1 MEGSKKKNLMLIV
14 IENVFYPKI
23 YDIMLI
29 LSLRGDWD
37 MNVLVT
43 GGAGYIG
50 SHTVRRLNQM
60 GKNVIVYDNLVKGH
74 RGAVKSGEFVKG
86 DIFDSEL
93 LRATINKYNI
103 DSVVHFAAYSLVGE
117 SMEKPSMYYHNNVK
131 GTLNLLDVMMDCG
144 VKKLVFS
151 SSAAVYGEPEA
162 VPITEEVSKIP
173 TNVYGKTK
181 LIMENAMED
190 YSRAY
195 GLKYIAL
202 RYFNACGA
210 DLIGD
215 IGEDHSPESHLV
227 PLVLEAALGKR
238 ESIKIFGEDY
248 KTEDG
253 TCVRD
258 YIHVNDLASA
268 HTLALEAL
276 YGGASS
282 DAFNLGNGNGFSVK
296 EIINAAEMATG
307 LKIKREITARRAGD
321 PAILIASSDK
331 IKNKLGWKPEFVD
344 VKEIIQTAW
353 KWHKNNPTG
362 YID

>member
-1 MEGSKKKNLMLIV
+1 
-14 IENVFYPKI
+14 
-23 YDIMLI
+23 
-29 LSLRGDWD
+29 

-50 SHTVRRLNQM
+50 SHTVRRLTKM
-60 GKNVIVYDNLVKGH
+60 GENVIVYDNLIKGH
-74 RGAVKSGEFVKG
+74 RGAVKAGEFVKG

-93 LRATINKYNI
+93 LKTTIEKYNI
-103 DSVVHFAAYSLVGE
+103 ESVVHFAAYSLVGE

-131 GTLNLLDVMMDCG
+131 GTLNLLDTMMEAG

-151 SSAAVYGEPEA
+151 STAAVYGEPEE
-162 VPITEEVSKIP
+162 VPITEEISKNP
-173 TNVYGKTK
+173 TNVYGRTK

-190 YSRAY
+190 YSKSY

-210 DLIGD
+210 DPCGD
-215 IGEDHSPESHLV
+215 IGEDHNPESHLI
-227 PLVLEAALGKR
+227 PIVLQTALGQR

-248 KTEDG
+248 NTEDG

-268 HTLALEAL
+268 HTLALSAL
-276 YGGASS
+276 YDGMSS
-282 DAFNLGNGNGFSVK
+282 NVFNLGNGNGFSVK
-296 EIINAAEMATG
+296 EIIDAAEKATG
-307 LKIKREITARRAGD
+307 IHINRQITERRAGD

-331 IKNKLGWKPEFVD
+331 IKKMLNWKPEFLNI
-344 VKEIIQTAW
+344 EAIIASAW
-353 KWHKNNPTG
+353 NWHKNNPQG
-362 YID
+362 YND